1 MGIGGF
7 TPFGR
12 AGFNRARHARLAWR
26 GAVETE
32 PRHPVEVIAV
42 ADLPAA
48 YGAPSTI
55 LTFTLDVIIRASAH
69 IAASRPPSGAPAF
82 RLPVPDLYTALDA
95 MLASLAD
102 PAVVNALAGLA
113 GIDPVI
119 VPPPAN
125 LDFITGPVVTDLLY
139 PGGLT
144 PIPDAGPSHGANLLA
159 NPTLDLAAAG
169 DRQAQLDDWLQQIAL
184 DAGLS
189 GMENLL
195 DAYHQEHR

>member
-1 MGIGGF
+1 
-7 TPFGR
+7 
-12 AGFNRARHARLAWR
+12 
-26 GAVETE
+26 
-32 PRHPVEVIAV
+32 V

-48 YGAPSTI
+48 YGAPAST
-55 LTFTLDVIIRASAH
+55 LTFTLDVIIRASSY
-69 IAASRPPSGAPAF
+69 IAASRPPGAAASF
-82 RLPVPDLYTALDA
+82 QLPVPNLYTTLDA

-102 PAVVNALAGLA
+102 PSVVNALAGLA

-125 LDFITGPVVTDLLY
+125 LDFITGRVVGDLLY

-159 NPTLDLAAAG
+159 NPTLDLTAEG
-169 DRQAQLDDWLQQIAL
+169 DRREQIDDWLQQIAL

-189 GMENLL
+189 GMEKLL
-195 DAYHQEHR
+195 DAYHQEES